1 MEKVF
6 LARAERNGSS
16 EVSEAARK
24 VFDALKINFE
34 GKIPLKVHFGE
45 KGNITFIKPTSYQ
58 GIINSL
64 KEKKVE
70 SFFTDTNVLYK
81 GERTTREKH
90 IALAKEHGFTQ
101 LPIIIADGEMG
112 EENVKVKISGK
123 HYKECSIGKTIADSK
138 QMVVLAHFKGHFLPG
153 FGGAIKQLSMGCA
166 SRGGKLAMHAH
177 STPIL
182 NPLKCIKCNTCA
194 NNCPVDACI
203 ISKIPHIDKKKCIG
217 CAKCIAVC
225 PTGAMTINWVSTGRK
240 EFIEKLCEYALAA
253 QKDKEIAYVNFVLD
267 VTKNCDCEGH
277 PQKPIIKDLGIL
289 ASKDPVAL
297 DKACMD
303 LLRKR
308 EGKKIFSGDHN
319 FDYGEKIG
327 LGKKEYELVE
337 L

>member
-112 EENVKVKISGK
+112 EENVKVFNR
-123 HYKECSIGKTIADSK
+123 KT
-138 QMVVLAHFKGHFLPG
+138 
-153 FGGAIKQLSMGCA
+153 
-166 SRGGKLAMHAH
+166 
-177 STPIL
+177 
-182 NPLKCIKCNTCA
+182 
-194 NNCPVDACI
+194 
-203 ISKIPHIDKKKCIG
+203 
-217 CAKCIAVC
+217 
-225 PTGAMTINWVSTGRK
+225 
-240 EFIEKLCEYALAA
+240 
-253 QKDKEIAYVNFVLD
+253 
-267 VTKNCDCEGH
+267 
-277 PQKPIIKDLGIL
+277 
-289 ASKDPVAL
+289 
-297 DKACMD
+297 
-303 LLRKR
+303 
-308 EGKKIFSGDHN
+308 
-319 FDYGEKIG
+319 
-327 LGKKEYELVE
+327 
-337 L
+337 